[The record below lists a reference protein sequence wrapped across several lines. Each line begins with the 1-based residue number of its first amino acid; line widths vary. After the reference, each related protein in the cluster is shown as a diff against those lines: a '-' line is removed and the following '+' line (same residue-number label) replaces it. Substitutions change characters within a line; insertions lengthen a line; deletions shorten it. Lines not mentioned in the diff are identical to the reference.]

1 MVGAPIQLALSYVI
15 VISNMVLNWDKMDAL
30 VWVRTQLYAFTEHL
44 SLCIFYL
51 FYPFCVDIDECVTGR
66 HNCSE
71 NANCT
76 NTNGSFTCQCKEG
89 YTGDGVE
96 CEGMIY
102 TQMMVLSLYK
112 NKYKQ
117 GMHVEN

>member
-30 VWVRTQLYAFTEHL
+30 VWVRTQLYAFMAHL
-44 SLCIFYL
+44 SLSIFDL
-51 FYPFCVDIDECVTGR
+51 FYSFGVDIDECVTGP
-66 HNCSE
+66 HNCNE

-102 TQMMVLSLYK
+102 NV
-112 NKYKQ
+112 
-117 GMHVEN
+117 HVHYYCN

>member
-1 MVGAPIQLALSYVI
+1 MVGAATQLALSYVI
-15 VISNMVLNWDKMDAL
+15 VISNMDMNWDKMDAL
-30 VWVRTQLYAFTEHL
+30 VWVRTHSYMLLRHISRFVL
-44 SLCIFYL
+44 FDLFYL
-51 FYPFCVDIDECVTGR
+51 FCVDIDECVTGT
-66 HNCSE
+66 HNCNE

-102 TQMMVLSLYK
+102 TQIMVLSVLDHLRTLSL
-112 NKYKQ
+112 Q
-117 GMHVEN
+117 C

>member
-1 MVGAPIQLALSYVI
+1 MA
-15 VISNMVLNWDKMDAL
+15 
-30 VWVRTQLYAFTEHL
+30 HL
-44 SLCIFYL
+44 SLCIFDL
-51 FYPFCVDIDECVTGR
+51 FYSFCVDIDECVTGR

-96 CEGMIY
+96 CEGMMYRIVGNFRWCKFLNNQPKY
-102 TQMMVLSLYK
+102 LE
-112 NKYKQ
+112 NKFLKL
-117 GMHVEN
+117 